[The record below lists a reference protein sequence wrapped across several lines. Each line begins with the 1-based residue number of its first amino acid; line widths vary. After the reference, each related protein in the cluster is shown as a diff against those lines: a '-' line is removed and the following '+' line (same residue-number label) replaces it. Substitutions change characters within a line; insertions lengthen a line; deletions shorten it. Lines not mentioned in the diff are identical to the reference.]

1 MTRLYIARGERLA
14 ARTLASE
21 TVILRPDD
29 SGLYV
34 LNELGTVIWDAADG
48 TTALETIVERV
59 ICPQFDVDAAT
70 ALGDATAFV
79 EGLRAHNILKVSET
93 PMTRDAQPSVSAE
106 ETS

>member
-48 TTALETIVERV
+48 TTTLETIVERV

-93 PMTRDAQPSVSAE
+93 PMTRDAQLPVSTE